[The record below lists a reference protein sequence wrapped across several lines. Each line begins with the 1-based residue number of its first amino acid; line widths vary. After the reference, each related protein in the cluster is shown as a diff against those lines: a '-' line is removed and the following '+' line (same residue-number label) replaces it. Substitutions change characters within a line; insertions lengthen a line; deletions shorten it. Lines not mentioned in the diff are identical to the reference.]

1 MGSIKLAFSTYID
14 ESLKNDDG
22 FNGTAYW
29 ITEKLDY
36 VFNTIYFI
44 EFFIKAITMGLVVD
58 KNCYLSVGW
67 NKLDFIIVVSSAN
80 EMLLAGDTAGGDLE
94 IL

>member
-1 MGSIKLAFSTYID
+1 
-14 ESLKNDDG
+14 
-22 FNGTAYW
+22 
-29 ITEKLDY
+29 
-36 VFNTIYFI
+36 
-44 EFFIKAITMGLVVD
+44 MGLVVD

-80 EMLLAGDTAGGDLE
+80 EMLLAGEEGGELE

>member
-14 ESLKNDDG
+14 QTNLTDGG
-22 FNGTAYW
+22 FNETSYW

-36 VFNTIYFI
+36 VFNGIYFI

-58 KNCYLSVGW
+58 KNCFLSVGW

-80 EMLLAGDTAGGDLE
+80 EMIFSGAEGG
-94 IL
+94 

>member
-14 ESLKNDDG
+14 EARKFDDG

-80 EMLLAGDTAGGDLE
+80 EMLLAGEEGGELE